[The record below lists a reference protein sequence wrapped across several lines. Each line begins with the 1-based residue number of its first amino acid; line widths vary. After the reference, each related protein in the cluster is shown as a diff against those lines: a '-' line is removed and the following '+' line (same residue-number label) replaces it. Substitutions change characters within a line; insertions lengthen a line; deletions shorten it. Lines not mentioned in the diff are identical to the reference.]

1 MNSFLEI
8 SALVS
13 IVLSV
18 EDLMVAWFGRV
29 NGVTLPSAFSL
40 LSPRWFDSRTRR
52 NPKMC
57 KALMTLGRGK
67 SDRGKSLKNRVIV
80 WVRGSP
86 SKNLGS
92 RFPIFNYVTTK
103 RLDMGSDSRP
113 DVFQGFLIGV
123 SLADNYAPY
132 SYRVSNEPV
141 GMFFYD
147 YPNFSHLGSPVGRV
161 GRSRS

>member
-1 MNSFLEI
+1 MNSFLEM

-18 EDLMVAWFGRV
+18 EDLMVAWFGRL

-67 SDRGKSLKNRVIV
+67 SLKNRVIV

-86 SKNLGS
+86 LKNPGS

-132 SYRVSNEPV
+132 SYLVSNEPA

-147 YPNFSHLGSPVGRV
+147 YPYLSHLGSPVDRV